1 MLPLLLIT
9 MVFILDV
16 RWGLYKI
23 FILPNSIKLSPT
35 PFPLEEYRLNE
46 PRIPDGTGGI

>member
-9 MVFILDV
+9 IGFHL